1 MSQENVDL
9 ARSGYEAFNRGDIE
23 WVVKHASPD
32 VEFKLR
38 GARALDLPPVYR
50 GRDGLRQ
57 LFNEWFVGAWEGTLR
72 QDVERIYDL
81 DDHRVLGLVTFRGR
95 GRESGIDVELRYAH
109 IFTVR
114 EGLVTHIEGFL
125 SWEEAKE
132 AAGLRDA
139 S

>member
-9 ARSGYEAFNRGDIE
+9 ARSGYEAFNR
-23 WVVKHASPD
+23 
-32 VEFKLR
+32 
-38 GARALDLPPVYR
+38 
-50 GRDGLRQ
+50 
-57 LFNEWFVGAWEGTLR
+57 R

-125 SWEEAKE
+125 S
-132 AAGLRDA
+132 G